1 MRRKRKDQM
10 KRTFARAGVFVFFAT
25 VIIVSLVLIKKGDPD
40 SVETVNTM
48 PEEYHTQTD
57 VISGPEETDVRYGH
71 DIEFEEYP
79 EEETETEVLPEE
91 TADYPEAPEEAAEE
105 AAETTVTSVSR
116 TIITSR
122 QRKDYDSN
130 SVYIDME
137 NILQNPELPVGCE
150 ITALTT
156 LLRHYGFDAEKTD
169 MAKNYLPTSWGNAR
183 TADGKLYKDSF
194 FDYFIGDQIG
204 RAHV

>member
-1 MRRKRKDQM
+1 M

-57 VISGPEETDVRYGH
+57 VISEPEETDARYGH

-169 MAKNYLPTSWGNAR
+169 MAKIIFPPHGAMPAQLMGSFTK
-183 TADGKLYKDSF
+183 TAFS
-194 FDYFIGDQIG
+194 IIS
-204 RAHV
+204 

>member
-1 MRRKRKDQM
+1 
-10 KRTFARAGVFVFFAT
+10 
-25 VIIVSLVLIKKGDPD
+25 
-40 SVETVNTM
+40 M

-57 VISGPEETDVRYGH
+57 VISEPEETDARYGH

-169 MAKNYLPTSWGNAR
+169 MAKKLSSHLMGHAR
-183 TADGKLYKDSF
+183 TLMGSF
-194 FDYFIGDQIG
+194 TKTAFSIIS
-204 RAHV
+204 

>member
-57 VISGPEETDVRYGH
+57 VISEPEETDARYGH

-79 EEETETEVLPEE
+79 EEETETEVLPEDDFYLHIVRHILGG
-91 TADYPEAPEEAAEE
+91 TDSDAAS
-105 AAETTVTSVSR
+105 THNHYITHVG
-116 TIITSR
+116 IILFPGYLT
-122 QRKDYDSN
+122 
-130 SVYIDME
+130 YIR
-137 NILQNPELPVGCE
+137 NIFASSGEVNN
-150 ITALTT
+150 I
-156 LLRHYGFDAEKTD
+156 
-169 MAKNYLPTSWGNAR
+169 
-183 TADGKLYKDSF
+183 
-194 FDYFIGDQIG
+194 I
-204 RAHV
+204 

>member
-57 VISGPEETDVRYGH
+57 VISEPEETDARYGH

-79 EEETETEVLPEE
+79 EEETETEVLPE
-91 TADYPEAPEEAAEE
+91 
-105 AAETTVTSVSR
+105 
-116 TIITSR
+116 
-122 QRKDYDSN
+122 
-130 SVYIDME
+130 
-137 NILQNPELPVGCE
+137 
-150 ITALTT
+150 
-156 LLRHYGFDAEKTD
+156 
-169 MAKNYLPTSWGNAR
+169 
-183 TADGKLYKDSF
+183 
-194 FDYFIGDQIG
+194 
-204 RAHV
+204 